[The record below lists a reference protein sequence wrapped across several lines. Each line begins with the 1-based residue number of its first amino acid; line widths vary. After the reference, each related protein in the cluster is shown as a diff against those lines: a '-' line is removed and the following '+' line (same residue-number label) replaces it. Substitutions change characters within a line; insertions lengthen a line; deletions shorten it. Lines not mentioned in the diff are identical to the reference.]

1 MNQLNLFGIKEG
13 LIFPENLLEYYP
25 GFLMR
30 AESQILI
37 KKLITEVPWQQ
48 RTVTMY
54 GKEILMPRL
63 TAWYG
68 DNNKTYSF
76 SGTKFDPVAWTNELK
91 ELKEKIEIL
100 TKLPFNSVLL
110 NYYRDGN
117 DSVAWHSDD
126 ETELGV
132 NPNIASLSIGQSR
145 TFEFRHKKDHHK
157 KYSLALEDGSLLIM
171 KGDLQHHWEHRIPK
185 SEAHKLPRI
194 NLTFRSIHQPK
205 I

>member
-1 MNQLNLFGIKEG
+1 MNQLNLFGINEG

-25 GFLMR
+25 EFLTR
-30 AESQILI
+30 AESRILI

-54 GKEILMPRL
+54 GKEILTPRL

-76 SGTKFDPVAWTNELK
+76 SGTKFDPITWTNELK
-91 ELKEKIEIL
+91 ELKQKIETL
-100 TKLPFNSVLL
+100 TNLPFNSVLL

-126 ETELGV
+126 ETELGE

-145 TFEFRHKKDHHK
+145 IFEFRHKKDYHK
-157 KYSLALEDGSLLIM
+157 KYALALEDGALLIM

-185 SEAHKLPRI
+185 SKVFELPRI
-194 NLTFRSIHQPK
+194 NLTFRSVHPLRN
-205 I
+205 